1 MSVSSTAA
9 AKKWAASFEYI
20 QRKAYWILGL
30 LLVGFVAYIYY
41 SGLNRPVAGV
51 LWFLGGFIVLYYY
64 WIKWFLIP
72 KQKDPDFNPDATG
85 VCPDY
90 LSIVPADNG
99 TYKPTSPTQY
109 FCVDFIGVSTNGGLK
124 KIAPGNFKDSFKHA
138 AYRFS
143 VDPAKDFKT
152 AQGRAAFLK
161 RLKTAGLSYSA
172 LDGTTLPTQEDSV
185 PLAPVGLTSVSGRSA
200 AAAKSK
206 VA

>member
-9 AKKWAASFEYI
+9 AKKWAASFAYI

-30 LLVGFVAYIYY
+30 LLVGFVAYFYY
-41 SGLNRPVAGV
+41 TGLNRPVAGV

-72 KQKDPDFNPDATG
+72 KQKDPDFNPDVAG

-90 LSIVPADNG
+90 LSIVPPDSG
-99 TYKPTSPTQY
+99 LYKPSSRTQY
-109 FCVDFIGVSTNGGLK
+109 FCVDFIGVSKNGGLK
-124 KIAPGNFKDSFKHA
+124 KTNPADIATKIKNP

-161 RLKTAGLSYSA
+161 RLNAAGLSYSS
-172 LDGTTLPTQEDSV
+172 LDGTTLPTRNDSIALE
-185 PLAPVGLTSVSGRSA
+185 PTGLASVSGRSA
-200 AAAKSK
+200 AL
-206 VA
+206 